1 MKEPKMAITKRIEV
15 DSITEANKIT
25 INPQAELISFN
36 YVNDVEGKKGQKTI
50 TKEQMLEVISQE
62 AYDSMVANLLLLA
75 DSENPDREEDDNL

>member
-1 MKEPKMAITKRIEV
+1 MAITKRIEV

-36 YVNDVEGKKGQKTI
+36 YVNDVEGKKGQKTL

-75 DSENPDREEDDNL
+75 DSANPDREIPEELDESL

>member
-75 DSENPDREEDDNL
+75 DSANHDSDI